1 MGKSGLPKDGKSRFE
16 KWLVKYDPE
25 VVAERFREVGNK

>member
-16 KWLVKYDPE
+16 KWLAKYDPE
-25 VVAERFREVGNK
+25 VVKKRIEESMQG